1 MMINDNGGQV
11 ALEYMLIFA
20 ISLILLI
27 VFTLPLTQE
36 SVENTL
42 DVSDT
47 LKVKSDLSKIAQ
59 AIQQVYGEGQGSK
72 QSVNIDS
79 RHAVKVT
86 VTSSYVSSKI
96 KLNDGSSKLVK
107 VDCNSNMAKSDIN
120 LAEGKTIIVVEW
132 PVESK
137 KMRIYTKLF

>member
-1 MMINDNGGQV
+1 MMIRDNSGQV

-27 VFTLPLTQE
+27 VFILPLTQE

-79 RHAVKVT
+79 QHSFKVT
-86 VTSSYVSSKI
+86 VANSYVSSKI
-96 KLNDGSSKLVK
+96 NLNDGSSKLVK
-107 VDCNSNMAKSDIN
+107 VDCNSNLAKSDIN